1 MLYGQ
6 AEVPARFFFQ
16 QFVKGS
22 DLIFSNL
29 IASLVLIAFE
39 VWAWLQTNNIK
50 TAKKAAVQPSTF
62 PRIMIIGMAVFTV
75 ILLIQS
81 LIKLISM
88 KADDPLA
95 EKAETMNLFRD
106 KGVLAALVVILLCV
120 GYVYLFKSLG
130 YVVVSFLL
138 CAIIMWMI
146 GLRSP
151 VKLILISLLVPLGMW
166 LIFYKMLQVN
176 IPMGWLQFLKDLVVL
191 IHDHCQVD
199 RHDLQAEL
207 FHQFALIED
216 DGAEGLRSRR
226 LRAPDRP

>member
-1 MLYGQ
+1 M
-6 AEVPARFFFQ
+6 EVKKKQ
-16 QFVKGS
+16 TKE
-22 DLIFSNL
+22 FSNL

-81 LIKLISM
+81 LMKLSNM
-88 KADDPLA
+88 KPDDPLA

-106 KGVLAALVVILLCV
+106 KGVLAALIVVLLCV
-120 GYVYLFKSLG
+120 GYVYFFKSLG

-146 GLRSP
+146 GLRNP

-176 IPMGWLQFLKDLVVL
+176 IPMGWLQFLKDLVDK
-191 IHDHCQVD
+191 I
-199 RHDLQAEL
+199 
-207 FHQFALIED
+207 
-216 DGAEGLRSRR
+216 
-226 LRAPDRP
+226 

>member
-1 MLYGQ
+1 M
-6 AEVPARFFFQ
+6 EVKKTQTKA
-16 QFVKGS
+16 
-22 DLIFSNL
+22 FSNL

-81 LIKLISM
+81 LMKLSNM
-88 KADDPLA
+88 KPDDPLA

-176 IPMGWLQFLKDLVVL
+176 IPMGWLQFLRDLVDK
-191 IHDHCQVD
+191 IN
-199 RHDLQAEL
+199 
-207 FHQFALIED
+207 F
-216 DGAEGLRSRR
+216 
-226 LRAPDRP
+226 

>member
-1 MLYGQ
+1 M
-6 AEVPARFFFQ
+6 EVKKTQTKA
-16 QFVKGS
+16 
-22 DLIFSNL
+22 FSNL

-81 LIKLISM
+81 LMKLSNM
-88 KADDPLA
+88 KPDDPLA

-106 KGVLAALVVILLCV
+106 KGVLAALIVVLLCV
-120 GYVYLFKSLG
+120 GYVYFFKSLG

-146 GLRSP
+146 GLRNP
-151 VKLILISLLVPLGMW
+151 IKLILISLLVPLGMW

-176 IPMGWLQFLKDLVVL
+176 IPMGWLQFLKDLVDK
-191 IHDHCQVD
+191 I
-199 RHDLQAEL
+199 
-207 FHQFALIED
+207 
-216 DGAEGLRSRR
+216 
-226 LRAPDRP
+226 

>member
-1 MLYGQ
+1 MEIKKTQ
-6 AEVPARFFFQ
+6 TKA
-16 QFVKGS
+16 
-22 DLIFSNL
+22 FSNL

-81 LIKLISM
+81 LLKLGSM

-106 KGVLAALVVILLCV
+106 KGVLAALFVVLLCI
-120 GYVYLFKSLG
+120 GYVYFFKSLG

-138 CAIIMWMI
+138 CGIIMWII

-176 IPMGWLQFLKDLVVL
+176 IPMGWLQFLRELVYK
-191 IHDHCQVD
+191 IN
-199 RHDLQAEL
+199 
-207 FHQFALIED
+207 F
-216 DGAEGLRSRR
+216 
-226 LRAPDRP
+226 

>member
-1 MLYGQ
+1 M
-6 AEVPARFFFQ
+6 EVKKTQTKA
-16 QFVKGS
+16 
-22 DLIFSNL
+22 FSNL

-39 VWAWLQTNNIK
+39 VWAWLQTNNSK

-81 LIKLISM
+81 LMKLSNM
-88 KADDPLA
+88 KPDDPLA

-106 KGVLAALVVILLCV
+106 KGVLAALIVVLLCV
-120 GYVYLFKSLG
+120 GYVYFFKSLG

-146 GLRSP
+146 GLRNP

-176 IPMGWLQFLKDLVVL
+176 IPMGWLQFLRDLVDK
-191 IHDHCQVD
+191 IN
-199 RHDLQAEL
+199 
-207 FHQFALIED
+207 F
-216 DGAEGLRSRR
+216 
-226 LRAPDRP
+226 

>member
-1 MLYGQ
+1 M
-6 AEVPARFFFQ
+6 EVKKTQTKA
-16 QFVKGS
+16 
-22 DLIFSNL
+22 FSNL

-81 LIKLISM
+81 LIKLGNM

-146 GLRSP
+146 GLRKP
-151 VKLILISLLVPLGMW
+151 LPLVLISALVPLGIW
-166 LIFYKMLQVN
+166 LVFYKVLAVN
-176 IPMGWLQFLKDLVVL
+176 IPMGPLQFLRDLADK
-191 IHDHCQVD
+191 I
-199 RHDLQAEL
+199 
-207 FHQFALIED
+207 
-216 DGAEGLRSRR
+216 
-226 LRAPDRP
+226 